1 VKMLKKKMLVKQD
14 KNAEYDN
21 DLQCGKRKEKWM
33 TFKSSCFTTT
43 DYVPC
48 HLVTSRTVIA
58 GTILLE

>member
-1 VKMLKKKMLVKQD
+1 MLVKRD

-48 HLVTSRTVIA
+48 HLVPSRTVIA